1 MRNDLA
7 ITARR
12 VSYSFGGHEA
22 LTDVT
27 TGIPWGALTV
37 ITGANG
43 AGKSTLLE
51 ILAGVRR
58 PGSGTVRRNDEVAL
72 VVQRTRAS
80 HLLPVTVQDVVDM
93 GLWGRTSRRRSRED
107 RRVATRAALEQLGL
121 HALAGRPFAE
131 LSGGQRQRVLLAQAM
146 ARGCEILLLDEP
158 ATGLD
163 SLSRQQIQALLEHR
177 ASQGAAV
184 VQVTHDPTSAG
195 RADNVVHLV
204 DGRMAPCRDEGI
216 VDDVR
221 PRAASA

>member
-27 TGIPWGALTV
+27 TSIPWGALTV

-58 PGSGTVRRNDEVAL
+58 PGSGSVHRSDEVAL

-80 HLLPVTVQDVVDM
+80 HLLPLTVGDVVDM
-93 GLWGRTSRRRSRED
+93 GLWGRTSPRRSRED

-146 ARGCEILLLDEP
+146 VRGCDILLLDEP

-163 SLSRQQIQALLEHR
+163 SLSRQQIQSLLEHHAAR
-177 ASQGAAV
+177 GAAV
-184 VQVTHDPTSAG
+184 VQVTHDPTSAS
-195 RADNVVHLV
+195 RADHVIHLA
-204 DGRMAPCRDEGI
+204 DGRVSPGNELGL
-216 VDDVR
+216 
-221 PRAASA
+221 ASA